1 MTHGRACAARIRE
14 RAEQEGWPLVHIA
27 AQITACC
34 QVPPLRAWRLAHG
47 MPLEEAAQRLIE
59 ICAEAGL
66 RQPKLRKGD
75 LSRYEL
81 GRTPVPVWM
90 IDPFCRLYRA
100 RPDWL
105 GFGGDY
111 SEIPPGEEPEN
122 TRLATPFHTPF
133 PLDKPDHGGHR
144 KSHSLSFSGIG
155 GSDEMRRRELLHQ
168 LAVTTGLVLT
178 PSHLV
183 AIEQTRQRLHDTT
196 TGTGIPADIL
206 DRLEGLIPGYE
217 RRFYELAP
225 IPRLGA
231 LLTDFD
237 EVTRWLGHRLPVM
250 TQRRLWRV
258 AAHLADL
265 AADTLRVLG
274 QHREAA
280 AWLATARM
288 AADEAG
294 DRPLATWIRS
304 FQAVHAISCENDP
317 TRGLRYAQEAQGFAR
332 NPSPGLMLAL
342 DQEALA
348 HAKLGNETAA
358 RAALDRAKDALEHV
372 PENQQRSAL
381 WGFQE
386 HKLHGATSHVMTILG
401 RTREARAAQPE
412 IFRHFPKSSFT
423 WIRTKLD
430 QAKCL
435 IHDGDLDAGCAS
447 AARTLLDLSPE
458 YRTPLVLNRA
468 REVLLLLPEKHR
480 KRPAARELHDILT
493 TAQRA

>member
-14 RAEQEGWPLVHIA
+14 RAAQEGWPLVHTA
-27 AQITACC
+27 AQIATCC

-47 MPLEEAAQRLIE
+47 MPLEEAARRLIE
-59 ICAEAGL
+59 LCAEAGL

-90 IDPFCRLYRA
+90 IDPLCRLYQA

-111 SEIPPGEEPEN
+111 SQGDPEAAQ
-122 TRLATPFHTPF
+122 ATPFQTPV

-144 KSHSLSFSGIG
+144 KSQILPPLGIG
-155 GSDEMRRRELLHQ
+155 GSDDMRRRELLRQ
-168 LAVTTGLVLT
+168 LAVTTGLALT
-178 PSHLV
+178 PGHLV
-183 AIEQTRQRLHDTT
+183 AIEQTRQKLFDTT
-196 TGTGIPADIL
+196 AGTGIPADIL
-206 DRLEGLIPGYE
+206 DRLESLIPGYE

-225 IPRLGA
+225 LPRLGA

-237 EVTRWLGHRLPVM
+237 EVSGWLGHRLPVM

-265 AADTLRVLG
+265 TAETLGVLG
-274 QHREAA
+274 QRAEAA
-280 AWLATARM
+280 AWQTTARM

-294 DRPLATWIRS
+294 DRALAIWVRAAQAIH
-304 FQAVHAISCENDP
+304 AVHVHDDP
-317 TRGLRYAQEAQGFAR
+317 ERGVAYAREAH
-332 NPSPGLMLAL
+332 N
-342 DQEALA
+342 
-348 HAKLGNETAA
+348 LGNTPAPGTVLAFAVEAGIHAMRGNEAA
-358 RAALDRAKDALEHV
+358 ACGALKQAWDALERV
-372 PENQQRSAL
+372 PGDRQRSGL
-381 WGFQE
+381 WGYQDR
-386 HKLHGATSHVMTILG
+386 KLQSMVSDTMTRFG
-401 RTREARAAQPE
+401 RTREARAAQTE
-412 IFRHFPKSSFT
+412 VFRHCRPNSMTYIASRF
-423 WIRTKLD
+423 D

-480 KRPAARELHDILT
+480 NRPAARELRDILVS
-493 TAQRA
+493 AQRA

>member
-14 RAEQEGWPLVHIA
+14 RAAQEGWPLIHTATQIA
-27 AQITACC
+27 TCC

-47 MPLEEAAQRLIE
+47 MPLEEAARRLIE

-90 IDPFCRLYRA
+90 IDPLCRLYRA

-122 TRLATPFHTPF
+122 ARPATPFPPQF

-144 KSHSLSFSGIG
+144 KSHSLLSIGIG
-155 GSDEMRRRELLHQ
+155 GSEEMRRRELLRQ
-168 LAVTTGLVLT
+168 LAVTTGLALT

-183 AIEQTRQRLHDTT
+183 AIEQTRQRLHEATA
-196 TGTGIPADIL
+196 GTGIPADVL
-206 DRLEGLIPGYE
+206 DRLEGMLGEHE
-217 RRFYELAP
+217 RRFYGMAP
-225 IPRLGA
+225 LPRLGA

-258 AAHLADL
+258 AAHLAED
-265 AADTLRVLG
+265 AADTLSVLG
-274 QHREAA
+274 QYQEAH
-280 AWLATARM
+280 AWLTTARM

-294 DRPLATWIRS
+294 DRPFATWVRAA
-304 FQAVHAISCENDP
+304 QAGQASRQGDHVRA
-317 TRGLRYAQEAQGFAR
+317 LRHTQEAQALAR
-332 NPSPGLMLAL
+332 NPTPGLVFAYGL
-342 DQEALA
+342 EARA
-348 HAKLGNETAA
+348 HACLGNETAA
-358 RAALDRAKDALEHV
+358 RAALDRAKDALEQV
-372 PENQQRSAL
+372 PEHLQRSLL
-381 WGFQE
+381 WGYPE
-386 HKLHGATSHVMTILG
+386 HKLHGRISQVMTILG
-401 RTREARAAQPE
+401 RTREARTAQAE
-412 IFRHFPKSSFT
+412 VFRHSPSNSLVRT
-423 WIRTKLD
+423 NTKLD

-435 IHDGDLDAGCAS
+435 IHDGDHDAGCAA

-458 YRTPLVLNRA
+458 YRTPLVLHRA

-480 KRPAARELHDILT
+480 KRPAATELRDILVS
-493 TAQRA
+493 AQRA

>member
-1 MTHGRACAARIRE
+1 MSHGRACAARIRE
-14 RAEQEGWPLVHIA
+14 RAAHEGWPLIHTA
-27 AQITACC
+27 AQIATCC

-47 MPLEEAAQRLIE
+47 MPLEEAARRLIE
-59 ICAEAGL
+59 ICAETGL
-66 RQPKLRKGD
+66 RQPKLHKGD
-75 LSRYEL
+75 LSKYEL

-90 IDPFCRLYRA
+90 IDPLCRLYRA

-111 SEIPPGEEPEN
+111 SQGDPDA
-122 TRLATPFHTPF
+122 TQATPFRTPF

-155 GSDEMRRRELLHQ
+155 GSDDMRRRELLHQ
-168 LAVTTGLVLT
+168 MLVTSGLVLT

-183 AIEQTRQRLHDTT
+183 ATEQTRQRLHEAT
-196 TGTGIPADIL
+196 TGSGIPADIL

-225 IPRLGA
+225 VPRLGA

-237 EVTRWLGHRLPVM
+237 EVAHWLGHRLPVM

-258 AAHLADL
+258 AAHLAEL
-265 AADTLRVLG
+265 TADTLYVLG
-274 QHREAA
+274 QGRHGA
-280 AWLATARM
+280 AWLTTART

-294 DRPLATWIRS
+294 DRTVATWVRAS
-304 FQAVHAISCENDP
+304 QAVHAVLDEDDP
-317 TRGLRYAQEAQGFAR
+317 ARGLAYVQEAQGLSR
-332 NPSPGLMLAL
+332 TPSPGTVLAFAM
-342 DQEALA
+342 EASA
-348 HAKLGNETAA
+348 HAKRGDDAA
-358 RAALDRAKDALEHV
+358 THFAFSRAKDALERV
-372 PENQQRSAL
+372 PAQQQRSGI
-381 WGFQE
+381 WGYQDR
-386 HKLHGATSHVMTILG
+386 KLQAAISNAMTRLG
-401 RTREARAAQPE
+401 RTREARAAQTE
-412 IFRHFPKSSFT
+412 VFRQYPAHSLTYVTARF
-423 WIRTKLD
+423 D

-435 IHDGDLDAGCAS
+435 IHDKDFDAGCAS

-480 KRPAARELHDILT
+480 NRPAARELRDILAT
-493 TAQRA
+493 TQRA

>member
-27 AQITACC
+27 AQIVACC

-122 TRLATPFHTPF
+122 TQPATPFPPQF

-144 KSHSLSFSGIG
+144 KSHSLLSIGIG
-155 GSDEMRRRELLHQ
+155 GSDDMRRRELLHQ

-196 TGTGIPADIL
+196 SGNGIPADIL
-206 DRLEGLIPGYE
+206 DRLESLIPEYE

-265 AADTLRVLG
+265 TVDTLSFLG

-294 DRPLATWIRS
+294 DRPLATWVRAG
-304 FQAVHAISCENDP
+304 QAAQASRQGDHTYA
-317 TRGLRYAQEAQGFAR
+317 LRHAQEAQAFAR
-332 NPSPGLMLAL
+332 NPTPGLVFACGL
-342 DQEALA
+342 EARA
-348 HAKLGNETAA
+348 HACLGNEAAA
-358 RAALDRAKDALEHV
+358 RAALDRAKDTLEQV
-372 PENQQRSAL
+372 PAHLQRSRL
-381 WGFQE
+381 WGYPE
-386 HKLHGATSHVMTILG
+386 HRLHGRISNVMTQLSH
-401 RTREARAAQPE
+401 THEARAAMPE
-412 IFRHFPKSSFT
+412 VLRHYPRNSST

-435 IHDGDLDAGCAS
+435 IHDGDLDAGCA
-447 AARTLLDLSPE
+447 AALRTLLDLSPE

-468 REVLLLLPEKHR
+468 REVLLLLPEKR
-480 KRPAARELHDILT
+480 RNRPAARELRDFL
-493 TAQRA
+493 ANPK